1 MKSLIFGALGQ
12 DGMFLSEQLLR
23 KGNEV
28 SGFVRSGAETKV
40 PNGIE
45 GVTYIAGNLLDR
57 SFVEQTINKCNPD
70 YIYNLASLSSVKN
83 SFDLPELSE
92 QINFIF
98 VEMLLEIIRERRDRS
113 MRPIRLFQASS
124 SEMFGPNPKG
134 PLNENSEMNPQSPYA
149 LHKYKAHKS
158 AIRFRKEYELP
169 VYTAI
174 LFNHESH
181 LRKPT
186 FASRKITQG
195 AFQIASGKKDSLKL
209 GNIDS
214 LRDWG
219 YAGDYV
225 KAISMIMNRDTPDD
239 FVVATGELHSLREI
253 CEIAFTASGLGN
265 YEEYVILDQNLLR
278 HNDTSGLV
286 GDRTKIN
293 EVLGWKSTMG
303 FEEMIRLMLY
313 QEKINKDH

>member
-12 DGMFLSEQLLR
+12 DGKFLSEELLR
-23 KGNEV
+23 NGNEV
-28 SGFVRSGAETKV
+28 IGFVRSGAETKV
-40 PNGIE
+40 PIGIE
-45 GVTYIAGNLLDR
+45 GVTYVAGNLLDR
-57 SFVEQTINKCNPD
+57 SFVEQTIDKCDPD
-70 YIYNLASLSSVKN
+70 HIYNLASFSSVKN
-83 SFDLPELSE
+83 SFDFPELSE
-92 QINFIF
+92 QINYIF
-98 VEMLLEIIRERRDRS
+98 VDMLLEIIRERRDRN

-149 LHKYKAHKS
+149 IHKYKAHKS
-158 AIRFRKEYELP
+158 AIRFREEYELP
-169 VYTAI
+169 IYTAI

-195 AFQIASGKKDSLKL
+195 AFQIASGKRDYLSL

-225 KAISMIMNRDTPDD
+225 KAISLIMNRDTPDD
-239 FVVATGELHSLREI
+239 FVVATGELHSLRDI
-253 CEIAFTASGLGN
+253 CKIAFEAVGVGN
-265 YEEYVILDQNLLR
+265 YENYIFIDPNLVR
-278 HNDTSGLV
+278 VNDTSGLL
-286 GDRTKIN
+286 GDPSKIAR
-293 EVLGWKSTMG
+293 VFDWRATFT
-303 FEEMIRLMLY
+303 FEEMIQFMVH
-313 QEKINKDH
+313 QEISRVDG

>member
-1 MKSLIFGALGQ
+1 MRSLIFGALGQ
-12 DGMFLSEQLLR
+12 DGKFLSEELLR
-23 KGNEV
+23 MGNEV
-28 SGFVRSGAETKV
+28 CGFVRSGVETKV

-45 GVTYIAGNLLDR
+45 GVTYVAGNLLDR
-57 SFVEQTINKCNPD
+57 SFVEKTIDKCNPN
-70 YIYNLASLSSVKN
+70 YIYNLASLSSVKD
-83 SFDLPELSE
+83 SFDFPELSE
-92 QINFIF
+92 QINYIF
-98 VEMLLEIIRERRDRS
+98 VEMLLEIMRERRDRN
-113 MRPIRLFQASS
+113 MPPMRLFQASS

-158 AIRFRKEYELP
+158 AIRFREEYELP

-195 AFQIASGKKDSLKL
+195 AFQIASGKKDSLQL

-225 KAISMIMNRDTPDD
+225 KAISMIVNRDTPDD
-239 FVVATGELHSLREI
+239 FVVATGELHSLRDI
-253 CEIAFTASGLGN
+253 CEIAFEVVGLGN
-265 YEEYVILDQNLLR
+265 YENYIQIDQDLIR
-278 HNDTSGLV
+278 KNDTSGLV
-286 GDRTKIN
+286 GEPKKIKN
-293 EVLGWKSTMG
+293 VLGWRADTS
-303 FEEMIRLMLY
+303 FREMIQNMINH
-313 QEKINKDH
+313 EKLPEVR

>member
-158 AIRFRKEYELP
+158 AIRFREEYELP

-195 AFQIASGKKDSLKL
+195 AFQIASGKKDSLIL

-225 KAISMIMNRDTPDD
+225 KAISMIINRDTPDD
-239 FVVATGELHSLREI
+239 FVVATGKLHSLRDI
-253 CEIAFTASGLGN
+253 CQVAFDAVGLGN
-265 YEEYVILDQNLLR
+265 YENYISIDPNLIR
-278 HNDTSGLV
+278 QNDTSGLV
-286 GDRTKIN
+286 GEPKKIKN
-293 EVLGWKSTMG
+293 VLGWRADTSFG
-303 FEEMIRLMLY
+303 EMIQNMISH
-313 QEKINKDH
+313 EKSLEDS

>member
-1 MKSLIFGALGQ
+1 MRSLIFGALGQ
-12 DGMFLSEQLLR
+12 DGKFLSEELLR
-23 KGNEV
+23 MGNEV
-28 SGFVRSGAETKV
+28 CGFVRSGAETKV

-45 GVTYIAGNLLDR
+45 GVTYVAGNLLDR
-57 SFVEQTINKCNPD
+57 SFVEKTIDKCNPD

-83 SFDLPELSE
+83 SFDFPELSE
-92 QINFIF
+92 QINYIF
-98 VEMLLEIIRERRDRS
+98 VEMLLEIMRERRDRN
-113 MRPIRLFQASS
+113 MPPMRLFQASS

-158 AIRFRKEYELP
+158 AIRFREEYELP

-195 AFQIASGKKDSLKL
+195 AFQIASGKKDSLQL

-225 KAISMIMNRDTPDD
+225 KAISMIVNRDTPDD

-253 CEIAFTASGLGN
+253 CEIAFEVIGLGD
-265 YEEYVILDQNLLR
+265 YQRYIRIDESLKR
-278 HNDTSGLV
+278 KNDTSGLI
-286 GDRTKIN
+286 GNPTKIWN
-293 EVLGWKSTMG
+293 ELGWKSKTSFRGMVESMLR
-303 FEEMIRLMLY
+303 FEKL
-313 QEKINKDH
+313 N

>member
-12 DGMFLSEQLLR
+12 DGKFLSDELLR
-23 KGNEV
+23 NGNEV
-28 SGFVRSGAETKV
+28 IGFVRSGAETKV
-40 PNGIE
+40 PIGIE

-57 SFVEQTINKCNPD
+57 SFVEQTIDKCDPD
-70 YIYNLASLSSVKN
+70 YIYNLASFSSVKN
-83 SFDLPELSE
+83 SFDFPDLSE

-98 VEMLLEIIRERRDRS
+98 VEMLLEIIRERRDRN

-134 PLNENSEMNPQSPYA
+134 PLTENSEMNPQSPYA

-158 AIRFRKEYELP
+158 AIRFREKYELP
-169 VYTAI
+169 IFTAI

-195 AFQIASGKKDSLKL
+195 AFQIATGKKDSLIL

-225 KAISMIMNRDTPDD
+225 KAISMIVNRDTPDD
-239 FVVATGELHSLREI
+239 FVVATGELHSLRDI
-253 CEIAFTASGLGN
+253 CEIAFEVIGLGD
-265 YEEYVILDQNLLR
+265 YQRYIRIDESLKR
-278 HNDTSGLV
+278 KNDTSGLI
-286 GDRTKIN
+286 GNPTKIWN
-293 EVLGWKSTMG
+293 ELGWKSKTSFRGMVESMLR
-303 FEEMIRLMLY
+303 FEKL
-313 QEKINKDH
+313 N